1 LYVSPFGKH
10 VGIGLM
16 FAKKLKHQILL
27 CATYIINL
35 PWSQKHNQVLIMSM
49 RANQLK
55 KRSWF
60 VAFFLHKKIAQ
71 KTKQNKT
78 KIFWRRKIS
87 GCNQK

>member
-55 KRSWF
+55 KDLGLLH
-60 VAFFLHKKIAQ
+60 FFSAQ
-71 KTKQNKT
+71 KNCKK
-78 KIFWRRKIS
+78 
-87 GCNQK
+87 